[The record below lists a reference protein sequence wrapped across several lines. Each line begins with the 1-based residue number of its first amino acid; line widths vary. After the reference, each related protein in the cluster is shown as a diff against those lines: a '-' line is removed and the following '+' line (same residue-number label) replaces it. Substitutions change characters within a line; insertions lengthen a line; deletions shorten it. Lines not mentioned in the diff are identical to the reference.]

1 MQTPQAFSFPLI
13 LNAHRALEP
22 GVQVTDDTAVA
33 RLAGHG
39 VFCVPGDKR
48 SLKITTKR
56 ISPLRRHCLRAR
68 ALRNKGGS
76 SMYTETK
83 TLSNGVEMPMF
94 GLGTW
99 QIANEEAY
107 RVVSEALSLGYRA
120 VDTAAGYQN
129 EEGSGA
135 LYAAAA
141 PHGRKFSSQA
151 SWPPKQRAIRRRL
164 TPLNRQG
171 RRSAWIISTCT

>member
-1 MQTPQAFSFPLI
+1 
-13 LNAHRALEP
+13 
-22 GVQVTDDTAVA
+22 
-33 RLAGHG
+33 
-39 VFCVPGDKR
+39 
-48 SLKITTKR
+48 
-56 ISPLRRHCLRAR
+56 
-68 ALRNKGGS
+68 
-76 SMYTETK
+76 MYTETK

-129 EEGSGA
+129 EEGVGRAVRGSGA
-135 LYAAAA
+135 A
-141 PHGRKFSSQA
+141 QA
-151 SWPPKQRAIRRRL
+151 SWPPKRRAIRRRL